1 MDDFELY
8 DDFLEDGPTDP
19 ISFFAEEIDFEP
31 ANPALLRRWIED
43 VIAVEKAELNFV
55 NYIFCDDAYLLKLN
69 QEYLQHDTLTDII
82 TFPYH
87 DPPVVEGDVFISI
100 DRIHDN
106 AHQFGVS
113 FEQELHRVMIH
124 GVLHLCGYPDKAPE
138 EKAKMTQKE
147 DEALQLLKNISVH

>member
-8 DDFLEDGPTDP
+8 DDLIEDEGPSDP

-31 ANPALLRRWIED
+31 ANPALLRRWIEE
-43 VIAVEKAELNFV
+43 VVVREKRELIFV
-55 NYIFCDDAYLLKLN
+55 NYVFCDDPYLLKLN

-87 DPPVVEGDVFISI
+87 DPPIVEGDVFISI

-106 AHQFGVS
+106 AHQFGVT

-138 EKAKMTQKE
+138 EKARMTEKE
-147 DEALQLLKNISVH
+147 DEALQLLRLINQ

>member
-8 DDFLEDGPTDP
+8 DDLIEDEGPSDP

-31 ANPALLRRWIED
+31 ANPALLRRWIEE
-43 VIAVEKAELNFV
+43 VVVREKRELIFV
-55 NYIFCDDAYLLKLN
+55 NYVFCDDPYLLKLN

-87 DPPVVEGDVFISI
+87 DPPIVEGDVFISI

-106 AHQFGVS
+106 AHQFGVT

-124 GVLHLCGYPDKAPE
+124 GSCTMQFPDKAPE
-138 EKAKMTQKE
+138 EKARMTEKE
-147 DEALQLLKNISVH
+147 DEALQLLRLINQ

>member
-8 DDFLEDGPTDP
+8 DDLMEDDGPSDP
-19 ISFFAEEIDFEP
+19 ISFFAEEIYFEP
-31 ANPALLRRWIED
+31 ANPELLRRWIEEI
-43 VIAVEKAELNFV
+43 VSREKRELIFI
-55 NYIFCDDAYLLKLN
+55 NYVFCDDPYLLKLN

-87 DPPVVEGDVFISI
+87 DPPIVEGDVFISV

-106 AHQFGVS
+106 AHQFGVT

-138 EKAKMTQKE
+138 EKARMTEKE
-147 DEALQLLKNISVH
+147 DEALNLLKTLVF

>member
-8 DDFLEDGPTDP
+8 DDFLDDGPTDP
-19 ISFFAEEIDFEP
+19 ISFHAEEIDFEP
-31 ANPALLRRWIED
+31 AHPDLLKGWIEK
-43 VIAVEKAELNFV
+43 VIAQEKGELNFV

-87 DPPVVEGDVFISI
+87 DPPIVEGDIFISI
-100 DRIHDN
+100 DRIHEN

-138 EKAKMTQKE
+138 EKATMTQKE
-147 DEALQLLKNISVH
+147 DEALLVLKSIIVH